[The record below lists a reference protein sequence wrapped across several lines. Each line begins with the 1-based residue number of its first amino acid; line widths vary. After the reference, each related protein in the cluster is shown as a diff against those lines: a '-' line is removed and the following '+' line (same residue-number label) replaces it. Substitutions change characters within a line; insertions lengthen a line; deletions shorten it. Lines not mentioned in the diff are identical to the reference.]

1 MKSKLQKTITLTNEE
16 VKVKAP
22 LYSEFSSVSKI
33 LYGFM
38 ALTAMCIYVLQ
49 RFEIPL
55 PQMINNYLNDLLCMP
70 LILGAVTFITRYLK
84 KDKTYQLS
92 LFFVLFMAGYYS
104 FYFEYYLPT
113 VNLRYTADWIDVVL
127 YFMGSIGF
135 YYFQKRSNTT
145 KRYIE

>member
-1 MKSKLQKTITLTNEE
+1 MTNEAI
-16 VKVKAP
+16 KLKAP
-22 LYSEFSSVSKI
+22 LQSGFSNVSKI
-33 LYGFM
+33 LY
-38 ALTAMCIYVLQ
+38 LLLVLIAMIIYVLQ
-49 RFEIPL
+49 RFEVAL
-55 PQMINNYLNDLLCMP
+55 PPVINNYLNDLLCMP
-70 LILGAVTFITRYLK
+70 IVLGAVTFVIRNLK

-104 FYFEYYLPT
+104 FYFEYYLPK
-113 VNLRYTADWIDVVL
+113 VNVRYTADWIDVVL